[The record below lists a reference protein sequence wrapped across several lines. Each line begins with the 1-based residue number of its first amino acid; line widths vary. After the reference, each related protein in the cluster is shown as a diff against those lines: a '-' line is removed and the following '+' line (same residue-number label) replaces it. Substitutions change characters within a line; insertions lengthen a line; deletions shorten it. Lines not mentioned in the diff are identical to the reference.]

1 MIAKEDEA
9 ARTSVNERRFAEGME
24 RAQEMEETAEYAAFV
39 EKFVPKKT
47 TDECYT
53 PALVYE
59 AVRGWAIERYGLQG
73 REIVRPFY
81 PGGDYEHE
89 EYPEGC
95 VVIDNPPFSIISKIC
110 AFYQKKGNCI
120 FPVRAGKNAV
130 FGGERETQVRVLRRE
145 NHV

>member
-1 MIAKEDEA
+1 MAELDVLEDENA
-9 ARTSVNERRFAEGME
+9 AEERFRTGMN
-24 RAQEMEETAEYAAFV
+24 RADEMETTAEYEAFV
-39 EKFVPKKT
+39 EKFTPKKT

-59 AVRGWAIERYGLQG
+59 AVRGWAVERYGLQG

-81 PGGDYEHE
+81 PGGDYEHA

-95 VVIDNPPFSIISKIC
+95 VVIDNPPFSILSKIC
-110 AFYQKKGNCI
+110 AFYQKKRNSVL
-120 FPVRAGKNAV
+120 PVCAGENAV